1 MVSLKNRIVSI
12 LVAVNLLLPIFLINT
27 RADELKISAKSAIL
41 VNADT
46 GEVIYE
52 KDAYTK
58 RGMASTTK
66 IMTSLLALESGE
78 LEKDVTVNQED
89 VRVEGTA
96 VGLKAGDNISIRDL
110 VYGMLLSSGNDCAN
124 ACATAFCDTKDG
136 FVRLMNEKAQSL
148 GMLNTNF
155 TNPSGLPDEN
165 HYSTAYDMALLG
177 VYAIK
182 NPAFVTVCSSKS
194 ATISFGNPKHSYT
207 IQNHNKLLT
216 SLDGVFGLK
225 TGFTKS
231 SGRCLVSCC
240 YRNSVTLV
248 CVTLSAPDDWQDHK
262 LLYDYGFSQV
272 KSKDFTVDLK
282 GVKIPVVGSGQKYVN
297 VEAKE
302 DISVSYYN
310 KNLQFDTEILCEKFL
325 YAGVKKGDKVGK
337 VQIIDQNKRVYK
349 EICLYS
355 KDDAPL
361 NFEIKNT
368 KGIFERIKQF
378 FYK

>member
-1 MVSLKNRIVSI
+1 MKNRIVSI
-12 LVAVNLLLPIFLINT
+12 LVAFSLILPIFSLNVSG
-27 RADELKISAKSAIL
+27 AGLNVSAKSAIL
-41 VNADT
+41 MNADT
-46 GEVIYE
+46 GEIIYE

-66 IMTSLLALESGE
+66 IMTSVLALESGDS
-78 LEKDVTVNQED
+78 EKEVTVRQED
-89 VRVEGTA
+89 VRVEGTS
-96 VGLKAGDNISIRDL
+96 VGLKAGDIISIHDL

-124 ACATAFCDTKDG
+124 VCASALCDTKDD
-136 FVRLMNEKAQSL
+136 FVQLMNKKAKIL
-148 GMLNTNF
+148 GMTDTNF

-177 VYAIK
+177 IYAIK

-194 ATISFGNPKHSYT
+194 ATISFGNPKHSHT

-216 SLDGVFGLK
+216 SVDGVFGLK

-240 YRNSVTLV
+240 YRNGITLV
-248 CVTLSAPDDWQDHK
+248 CVTLSAPNDWQDHET
-262 LLYDYGFSQV
+262 LYDYGFKEV
-272 KSKDFTVDLK
+272 KSKELSVDLEDI
-282 GVKIPVVGSGQKYVN
+282 KISVVGSEQKFVN

-302 DISVSYYN
+302 NITVSYYN
-310 KNLQFDTEILCEKFL
+310 KNIQFDTVILCEKFL

-337 VQIIDQNKRVYK
+337 IQIIDQNNKLYK
-349 EICLYS
+349 EIYLYS

-361 NFEIKNT
+361 NFKIKNT
-368 KGIFERIKQF
+368 KSIFERIKQI